1 MKTEAP
7 FVERRAQPRVVEDK
21 WLTAL
26 THIEP
31 NKILLRGYA
40 LDELMGRLTFGE
52 SIYLLFMGDMPT
64 PGVGRLMEAMLVSFI
79 DHGATPPSTLAARN
93 TATTGAPLRACVAA
107 GLLGFGRYHGGDI
120 ESCMQ
125 FLDVGLELVRN
136 GSTYREAAER
146 LVERST
152 AVGELP
158 PGFGHRYHTRDP
170 RAARLFQMALELEVE
185 GHHIQMIRAVEMVA
199 EQLPDGRAVPV
210 NIDGA
215 IAAVCGDI
223 GIPPEIANA
232 LFIISR
238 VPGIAA
244 QAQEERQRERPM
256 RQIDPKDHSYDGAG
270 QRRVPEKRR

>member
-21 WLTAL
+21 WLTGL

-52 SIYLLFMGDMPT
+52 SIYLLFMGDMPS

-146 LVERST
+146 LWSAAPRPVSCR
-152 AVGELP
+152 
-158 PGFGHRYHTRDP
+158 PGSATGITP
-170 RAARLFQMALELEVE
+170 A
-185 GHHIQMIRAVEMVA
+185 IR
-199 EQLPDGRAVPV
+199 GRP
-210 NIDGA
+210 G
-215 IAAVCGDI
+215 C
-223 GIPPEIANA
+223 
-232 LFIISR
+232 SR
-238 VPGIAA
+238 WPWSSKWRGTTS
-244 QAQEERQRERPM
+244 R
-256 RQIDPKDHSYDGAG
+256 
-270 QRRVPEKRR
+270 